1 MALSLAKTLAE
12 KGRTTVTRV
21 FRQDQRTVATPH
33 GTLTVLEVTVSRGM
47 DPKPLVARF
56 GGIE

>member
-12 KGRTTVTRV
+12 KGRTTVTRG

-33 GTLTVLEVTVSRGM
+33 GTLTVLEVTVSRDM